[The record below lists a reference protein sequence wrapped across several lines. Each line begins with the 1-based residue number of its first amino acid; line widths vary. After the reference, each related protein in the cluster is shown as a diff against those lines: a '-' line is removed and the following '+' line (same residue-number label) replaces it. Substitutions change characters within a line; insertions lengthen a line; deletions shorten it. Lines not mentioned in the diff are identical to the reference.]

1 MKPLKGYER
10 PMPEDSNTSLALE
23 FANFRDNMLQEE
35 LEREEELRETISE
48 IETDLEL
55 LERDTEYMNPESLYK
70 QLKFLKKKEDS
81 FLFRNT
87 FGRPL
92 PDTVEDIADY
102 SNIPSNSL
110 NRTYEKAFV
119 EDEMDEKEAIKCLK
133 LMDKVERSNMIQL
146 RYDPVENTEEASK
159 EFEQVVYHLNGVSER
174 ARDKYRNLSSEIED
188 TYKDYIREHDELSER
203 DVEWVSPIHIDY

>member
-1 MKPLKGYER
+1 MKPLKGHER
-10 PMPEDSNTSLALE
+10 PMPEDSNTSLAME
-23 FANFRDNMLQEE
+23 FANFRDNMLQEQ

-70 QLKFLKKKEDS
+70 QLRSLKKKEDS

-102 SNIPSNSL
+102 SNILSNGL
-110 NRTYEKAFV
+110 NRAYEKAFV
-119 EDEMDEKEAIKCLK
+119 EDEMDEKEAKECLE
-133 LMDKVERSNMIQL
+133 LMDKVERSNMIRL
-146 RYDPVENTEEASK
+146 RYDPVENTEEALK

-174 ARDKYRNLSSEIED
+174 ARDRYRNLSSEIED

-203 DVEWVSPIHIDY
+203 DVEWVSPTHIDY